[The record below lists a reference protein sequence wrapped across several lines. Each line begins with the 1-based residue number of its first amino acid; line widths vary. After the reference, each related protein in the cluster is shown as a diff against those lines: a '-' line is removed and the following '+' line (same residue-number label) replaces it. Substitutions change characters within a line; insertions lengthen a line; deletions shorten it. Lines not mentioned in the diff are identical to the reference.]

1 MRHVKS
7 RVCLFYFKCIWNM
20 ADIQYIN
27 YNDQQINS
35 QDLLQNMANDVV
47 NYVNNQPWTQ
57 KRKKR
62 FLEVYKT
69 FINNGIE
76 SGSVKTGL
84 PIVHIGGETIDI
96 NSLPKL
102 DREVYG
108 AVADFV
114 YNQMGRLTSQ
124 ESEKP
129 ELPVFD
135 NAYFTKDFTNFISTN
150 YFGGR
155 PFNTKTDWNSLDT
168 RDENGLLP
176 RTRRAEILSEAL
188 GKYADS
194 LDENKVSFEG
204 SPFNNIADFRAR
216 IEKARAAL
224 ATPDNINDDTETL
237 NALGLRASDWFNNGS
252 GDTSNVVNPETGEYL
267 TYGQLNAYNQLLA
280 QQEQEALAA
289 QREQKKLA
297 QQEQEKLAQQELAAK
312 NKAAYDNKLFFIT
325 RPGKFSGKTPQEL
338 KTKYKDHN
346 SLLNALSTYSN
357 KYLRDLTPDEYS
369 ELYGAYKYLTKGDQY
384 KVNDTILN
392 ELKKIS
398 KFSNFAPNDWRM
410 IPGINNIVYNV
421 KTGTLHQ
428 IHDRAGYEAWKAS
441 SPKYKLDLFNGIKTK
456 EDIQNTPIKQEGW
469 TAADTADVVSII
481 GDLVSLGGFWFNVG
495 GTVASVGADIFADI
509 NRGKDLGDILK
520 NVGINLGFGVIGLI
534 PGGKST
540 KIAARAAR
548 FVPKAFALAA
558 AAGIILDPEVQKSA
572 MKLTSVEDI
581 KTISS
586 KDLEN
591 IKYLFHAIS
600 GVTNVAKSHSRA
612 NNYRETINKQ
622 KIKTKSGETV
632 KLTNKQVE
640 QINKVGAKKGQA
652 AAEAE
657 FKKITREVSGKE
669 YEIAPESFKFS
680 ETGKAW
686 YNPAKYSAKLRNIVS
701 NDTKLQG
708 QKIADKREIVKILN
722 EDKSKPWYNWQKGYA
737 PFELTPFRRTPSFL
751 KSDSKSNTPI
761 TNLPQE
767 KPLDGSSGG
776 KTISP
781 TNNSEIPLELR
792 NLVRNDPQTLE
803 GLQIYNQAKRDNFST
818 GLLNEEKM
826 QLYGAP
832 IQIVDVSNA
841 AEPRF
846 MVRAG
851 RSLKFVS
858 SREEAQKQI
867 FDFLNKRFNKAIG
880 KDFRNVEKIKELG
893 NYLRELRTK
902 GILKQGGRIDKQKI
916 QKYKDFINK

>member
-1 MRHVKS
+1 
-7 RVCLFYFKCIWNM
+7 M

-84 PIVHIGGETIDI
+84 PTVHIGGETIDI

-168 RDENGLLP
+168 RENGLLP

-252 GDTSNVVNPETGEYL
+252 GDLSSAINPETGEYL
-267 TYGQLNAYNQLLA
+267 TYGQLNAYNKYLEQQAALQPQQYTEPTETITKEPKKNTA
-280 QQEQEALAA
+280 QSQPYVILS
-289 QREQKKLA
+289 K
-297 QQEQEKLAQQELAAK
+297 
-312 NKAAYDNKLFFIT
+312 
-325 RPGKFSGKTPQEL
+325 PGNFSGKTPMEL
-338 KTKYKDHN
+338 KDIYKDQD
-346 SLLNALSTYSN
+346 SLLKELMAYSQ
-357 KYLRDLTPDEYS
+357 KPIGELTGEEYS
-369 ELYGAYKYLTKGDQY
+369 RLYGAYKYLTGRFNPRDLERFKIKD
-384 KVNDTILN
+384 KNLWN
-392 ELKKIS
+392 NLKKS
-398 KFSNFAPNDWRM
+398 KIFAKAAPNDLRM
-410 IPGINNIVYNV
+410 IPGINNLIFDTR
-421 KTGTLHQ
+421 TGKLYQ
-428 IHDRAGYEAWKAS
+428 IDTKENYDAYQDSKF
-441 SPKYKLDLFNGIKTK
+441 DLFNGIKTK

-495 GTVASVGADIFADI
+495 GTVASVGADMFADI

-558 AAGIILDPEVQKSA
+558 AAGIIFDPEVQKSA

-600 GVTNVAKSHSRA
+600 GITNVAKSHRRA

-657 FKKITREVSGKE
+657 FKKITREVGGKE

-686 YNPAKYSAKLRNIVS
+686 YNPAKYSTKLRNIVS
-701 NDTKLQG
+701 DDIKLQG
-708 QKIADKREIVKILN
+708 QKITDKREIVKILN

-751 KSDSKSNTPI
+751 KSNSKSNTPI

-776 KTISP
+776 KKISP
-781 TNNSEIPLELR
+781 PETQTSSYKNVRQFMKDNPEIKDVFPLF
-792 NLVRNDPQTLE
+792 
-803 GLQIYNQAKRDNFST
+803 NQAKRGKFSDKAPELGTQIIGGTEVSITPLDYPGKQAFKVKIGDNEIEIINSQQEVKQKIFN
-818 GLLNEEKM
+818 LLNLKKEEIAGGKLNNKETIK
-826 QLYGAP
+826 QLGEALR
-832 IQIVDVSNA
+832 D
-841 AEPRF
+841 
-846 MVRAG
+846 
-851 RSLKFVS
+851 LK
-858 SREEAQKQI
+858 A
-867 FDFLNKRFNKAIG
+867 
-880 KDFRNVEKIKELG
+880 
-893 NYLRELRTK
+893 K
-902 GILKQGGRIDKQKI
+902 GWLKKGGRIDKQKI
-916 QKYKDFINK
+916 QKYKEFINK